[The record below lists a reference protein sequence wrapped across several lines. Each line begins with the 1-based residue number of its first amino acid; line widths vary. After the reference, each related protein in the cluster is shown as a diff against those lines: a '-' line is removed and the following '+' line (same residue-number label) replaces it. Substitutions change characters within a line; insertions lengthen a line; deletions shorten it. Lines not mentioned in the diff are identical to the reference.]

1 MSAIRHRLPPDATWR
16 PEYYFIATVVQ
27 TPRYINSVSRPHQL
41 FANEELFTVWRMIEQ
56 AINMRG
62 KEDPLLETVTFEEVT
77 CTAEFQR
84 NNHVDVRGLWDGL
97 RDPTIEGKPER
108 FHELL
113 QLYAGIRGIDRSV
126 CDRLFQLSEGAA
138 SPEETLT
145 HLQSDIVGVN
155 GTGRYH
161 ATSIRKLVQNLWEER
176 DDKPRAKIHT
186 GFQKLDQVIGAL
198 VPGCT
203 YLWAARTS
211 HGKSSWAAQVVSH
224 QAMAGH
230 RVGVVG
236 LEDSPSVWA
245 SRWMAR
251 VSGVPLRKI
260 RDQVLSKSAY
270 DTDPISEAEE
280 VALASTTQAAYLDNI
295 HLTDAKGARIIDI
308 IRIMNDLV
316 VRHKCEIIWIDY
328 LQAIYSERGDG
339 RSRRDFLE
347 YCWAM
352 LEKEAER
359 LEVPL
364 MLTAQLNREWERE
377 PLPTMPGLRHVEW
390 LGAAEQKAF
399 VGAVIYR
406 PYRDPRNS
414 QTQQNAQFSDLVVNI
429 EKCKQGENV
438 ALQYSFDPAACC
450 IKEK

>member
-1 MSAIRHRLPPDATWR
+1 MTVIHRRLSPNLTWR
-16 PEYYFIATVVQ
+16 PEYYFLATVIQ
-27 TPRYINSVSRPHQL
+27 TPRYVHSVSRPHTL
-41 FANEELFTVWRMIEQ
+41 FANEDLFTVWRMIEQ

-77 CTAEFQR
+77 CTAEFGR
-84 NNHVDVRGLWDGL
+84 NNHVDIRSLWDGL
-97 RDPTIEGKPER
+97 KDPTIEGKPER

-113 QLYAGIRGIDRSV
+113 QLYAGIRGIDGKV
-126 CDRLFQLSEGAA
+126 CDRLTQLEEGII
-138 SPEETLT
+138 SPEETIT
-145 HLQSDIVGVN
+145 HLQSDVVGLN
-155 GTGRYH
+155 GSDRYY
-161 ATSIRKLVQNLWEER
+161 AKSIRKLVQNLWEER
-176 DDKPRAKIHT
+176 HDKPRAKIHM
-186 GFQKLDQVIGAL
+186 GFPKLDTVIGAL

-211 HGKSSWAAQVVSH
+211 HGKSSWAAQVVNQ

-230 RVGVVG
+230 KVGVIG

-260 RDQVLSKSAY
+260 RDQVLSKSAHE
-270 DTDPISEAEE
+270 TDAMSGAEE
-280 VALASTTQAAYLDNI
+280 MALAATTQAAYLDNI

-316 VRHKCEIIWIDY
+316 VRHKCEVIWIDY
-328 LQAIYSERGDG
+328 LQAIYAEAGDG

-377 PLPTMPGLRHVEW
+377 PLPSMPGLRHVEW
-390 LGAAEQKAF
+390 LGAAEQKAY
-399 VGAVIYR
+399 VGAIIYR
-406 PYRDPRNS
+406 PYRDPRYS
-414 QTQQNAQFSDLVVNI
+414 QTQQDAQFNDLIVNI

-438 ALQYSFDPAACC
+438 ALQYEFNPSACC
-450 IKEK
+450 IQEK